1 MEIFLEETMDNVPEP
16 RVAILI
22 PAWNQIDE
30 LRQCLE
36 SFSCDNYTNYEVIVV
51 NNGTDDNTSEVIRRD
66 YSWVTLIEEGFNLG
80 FCKANNIGLR
90 YCSKKN
96 FEYVVLLNADT
107 KVLPGFIGGLV
118 RIMREDPK
126 IGIAGAKN
134 LLMDNPSF
142 MWGQYGKVT
151 WGPMLSKIVGRFE
164 PDRNLNEPPRDVD
177 WVICNGCIISR
188 AALEAVGEF
197 DENFW
202 QCDED
207 IDLSYRA
214 REAGFR
220 IIYADSVAILH
231 KGSSSTDSGRKK
243 IFSYGYFLGRNAIMF
258 AKKHATLIQMIK
270 LIIMMAIGTVV
281 RFAYFSIIIMKDGLI
296 GAIIM
301 DKFFLRGIYDG
312 LHGKLSPDYI
322 MIHRPD
328 SPATTNAPEQ
338 GRWVRFKRWMGAA

>member
-1 MEIFLEETMDNVPEP
+1 MDNVSEP
-16 RVAILI
+16 RIAVLI

-30 LRQCLE
+30 LKQCLD

-90 YCSKKN
+90 YCSKNN
-96 FEYVVLLNADT
+96 FDYVILLNADT

-164 PDRNLNEPPRDVD
+164 PDRNLKEPPRDVD

-197 DENFW
+197 DEIFW
-202 QCDED
+202 QCNED
-207 IDLSYRA
+207 VDLSYRI

-220 IIYADSVAILH
+220 IIYADTVAILH
-231 KGSSSTDSGRKK
+231 KGSSSTDTGRKK
-243 IFSYGYFLGRNAIMF
+243 IFSYLYFLGRNSVMF
-258 AKKHATLIQMIK
+258 AKKHATLLQMIK
-270 LIIMMAIGTVV
+270 FIIMIIVGIII
-281 RFAYFSIIIMKDGLI
+281 RFAYSTVITIKDGLI
-296 GAIIM
+296 SGIKR
-301 DKFFLRGIYDG
+301 DHFFIRGIYDG
-312 LHGKLSPDYI
+312 FHGKLSPDYI
-322 MIHRPD
+322 IIHKLD
-328 SPATTNAPEQ
+328 SPAAAHVPDQ
-338 GRWVRFKRWMGAA
+338 GMWVRFKRWMGVA